1 MVSINYYVAN
11 STGKLD
17 SLLPKITTAFD
28 EGISVL
34 VDKLKADRIDIIFLY
49 DSKWTIP
56 ELGVGANSPGPY
68 NLYVSLDPGF
78 KNLKQSDIFLSIVH
92 EGHHCMRWRKPG
104 YGVTLGEAMV
114 SEGLATLFEEEI
126 SGEPP
131 IYSQVKITGDEIKKA
146 QGYLNKK
153 TYNHAEWFFGAKKIQ
168 RWFGYTYGYQLCKA
182 YSAKTGKKAS
192 DLVHTDAKLIL
203 KSQA

>member
-1 MVSINYYVAN
+1 MSNINYYVAN

-17 SLLPKITTAFD
+17 PLLPKINTAFD
-28 EGISVL
+28 EGVGVL
-34 VDKLKADRIDIIFLY
+34 VNKLKADKIDVIFLY
-49 DSKWTIP
+49 APEWTIP

-68 NLYVSLDPGF
+68 NLYVRLDPGF

-104 YGVTLGEAMV
+104 YGITLGEAMI
-114 SEGLATLFEEEI
+114 SEGLATLFEEEV

-131 IYSQVKITGDEIKKA
+131 IYSQVMITEDEIRKA
-146 QGYLNKK
+146 QSDLNKK
-153 TYNHAEWFFGAKKIQ
+153 TYNHAEWFFGDKKIQ

-192 DLVHTDAKLIL
+192 DLVHTDANLIL
-203 KSQA
+203 GQQ